1 MSAASPKRPMTPE
14 EIEAIDFLK
23 GVRFPVASFDKR
35 FASTL
40 YRYAAMTPPIIG
52 EKMAPQLWRLFI
64 RYRRQY
70 RAKDPKGTRR
80 IPLFRIAEQLTAPE
94 FRSVKYRVAVEYE
107 ARLKKL
113 KEDAAKNPENF
124 QPQTNNEK

>member
-1 MSAASPKRPMTPE
+1 MSQASPKRPMTPE
-14 EIEAIDFLK
+14 EIEAIGFLK
-23 GVRFPVASFDKR
+23 GVTYPTASFDKR
-35 FASTL
+35 FAATL
-40 YRYAAMTPPIIG
+40 HRYAAMTPPMIG
-52 EKMAPQLWRLFI
+52 EKMAPQMWRLFI

-70 RAKDPKGTRR
+70 REKDPSGVRR

-94 FRSVKYRVAVEYE
+94 FRSRKYKVAVDYE

-124 QPQTNNEK
+124 K